1 MTMLGAADQSSHGCL
16 NNSPTSTMQGHKSTT
31 DTTTNYC
38 SILLSTDTIFLPL
51 LMTHVIRLWLVMCC
65 EDLLWSPHL
74 PVSSPAQWRPATTA
88 AFLRGVAWK
97 NNQGMFKCRSYLL
110 GTITINI
117 LQRAD
122 TRRLGTQ
129 KHRSILQTSKS
140 KFGWRKNTIADHWL
154 FV

>member
-1 MTMLGAADQSSHGCL
+1 MAVWNLKTKQRGTHGIGDSFISVPTFQTPLSELSMTYVRAGWLMLVRCG
-16 NNSPTSTMQGHKSTT
+16 
-31 DTTTNYC
+31 
-38 SILLSTDTIFLPL
+38 
-51 LMTHVIRLWLVMCC
+51 

-74 PVSSPAQWRPATTA
+74 PVSSPHNGAPPRPPA

-117 LQRAD
+117 LQRGD

-140 KFGWRKNTIADHWL
+140 KFGWRKNTVADYLHL
-154 FV
+154 FVASMSVIDLPVV